1 MLLEYLRIYLKQQ
14 IKDMIANILEA
25 LKIAESNN
33 ELILIAKGKYKYPS
47 SFKELFKQFKNQ
59 K

>member
-1 MLLEYLRIYLKQQ
+1 LKQQ